1 MQLINAPFVVTVSLK
16 ALSIVLQALLALDS
30 LPDCPF
36 TAPVDSCSPG
46 CSTVTVGGLLFD
58 HMSYNVQHGEPGI
71 LHRTHPEGAAGVRP
85 RPETDSS
92 VFGQGAQ
99 ALIYSCHHHSTNSH
113 LLVGFTVIIY
123 QI

>member
-1 MQLINAPFVVTVSLK
+1 MQLINALFVVTVSLK

-36 TAPVDSCSPG
+36 TASVNSFSLVVDCDSR
-46 CSTVTVGGLLFD
+46 GLFFD
-58 HMSYNVQHGEPGI
+58 HMSYNVQHSEPGI